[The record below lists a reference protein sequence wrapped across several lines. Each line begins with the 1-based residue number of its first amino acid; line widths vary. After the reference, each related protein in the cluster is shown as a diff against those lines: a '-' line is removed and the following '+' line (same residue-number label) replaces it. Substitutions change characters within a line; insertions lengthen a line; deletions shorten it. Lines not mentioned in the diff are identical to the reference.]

1 MNEQNSFGRRL
12 RDLRKSR
19 SIKAK
24 DLAKVL
30 FCSPSLIYNIEK
42 GYSEPQ
48 PDFIVRVAIFFSVT
62 TDFLLGVEEQRLL
75 PSDEEL
81 VEFYKRLDL
90 ESKIVI
96 FSLLRLLAKS

>member
-42 GYSEPQ
+42 AYSEPQ
-48 PDFIVRVAIFFSVT
+48 PDFIVRAATFFNVT
-62 TDFLLGVEEQRLL
+62 TDFLLGVEEQRVL
-75 PSDEEL
+75 PSGEEL
-81 VEFYKRLDL
+81 VEFYKRLSL
-90 ESKIVI
+90 ESKMVI